1 MANIQGPLIINL
13 DSTYILD
20 EEVSLLKSQLVGGVI
35 LFEHNYHDVNQIK
48 LLIQNIKRIL
58 N

>member
-1 MANIQGPLIINL
+1 MTNIPGPLIINL

-20 EEVSLLKSQLVGGVI
+20 EEVSLLKSQLIGGVI

-48 LLIQNIKRIL
+48 LLIQI
-58 N
+58 